1 MSRLHSST
9 LITQKKPMKLHSF
22 DPNISHRFR
31 TLNEL
36 NVLSS
41 TINESKSKLST
52 SLRYYL
58 QKYRQILDI
67 PRLCRAL
74 AIPGELAENFIKA
87 GKFEQQYAAEDELYK
102 VQYLPVI
109 NQIVQTLQRYL
120 YLKNNDRNE
129 NNNNNNLIVS
139 NLSNNQKE
147 AIHIDINEL
156 AVYSKMYYD
165 IETVKSDPLI
175 ADEYPHGNPFDHII
189 DIMSQGAIIIRFK
202 YVSRN
207 KSLLPPEEKVVSYHL
222 MEFEFE
228 NKKVLGVHIEGEEK
242 FSMYKQW
249 GEGDERLL
257 PIYSEYANT
266 IIRWGKEEV
275 EEAVIN
281 KNKNKRDNAR
291 EFLY

>member
-1 MSRLHSST
+1 
-9 LITQKKPMKLHSF
+9 MKLHSY
-22 DPNISHRFR
+22 DLNTSYSFR
-31 TLNEL
+31 TLDEL

-52 SLRYYL
+52 SLQYYL
-58 QKYRQILDI
+58 QKYCEILDI

-87 GKFEQQYAAEDELYK
+87 GKPEQEYSGDDELDK
-102 VQYLPVI
+102 VQYLPII
-109 NQIVQTLQRYL
+109 NQLVQSLQRYF
-120 YLKNNDRNE
+120 YLKNNDWNE
-129 NNNNNNLIVS
+129 NKNNSPIVLNPS
-139 NLSNNQKE
+139 ANQKE
-147 AIHIDINEL
+147 AIYTDINEL

-165 IETVKSDPLI
+165 IETIKSDPLI
-175 ADEYPHGNPFDHII
+175 ANEYPHGNPFNHII

-222 MEFEFE
+222 MDFE
-228 NKKVLGVHIEGEEK
+228 NKKVLGVHIEGEKK

-249 GEGDERLL
+249 GQGDERLL
-257 PIYSEYANT
+257 PIYPEYANT
-266 IIRWGKEEV
+266 IIRWAKHEV
-275 EEAVIN
+275 EEALIN
-281 KNKNKRDNAR
+281 KNNRDYAR

>member
-1 MSRLHSST
+1 
-9 LITQKKPMKLHSF
+9 MKLHSF
-22 DPNISHRFR
+22 DPNNSYRFR
-31 TLNEL
+31 TLSEL

-41 TINESKSKLST
+41 TINEPKSKLST
-52 SLRYYL
+52 SLQYYL

-87 GKFEQQYAAEDELYK
+87 GRLEQQYAARDELDK
-102 VQYLPVI
+102 VQYLPII

-120 YLKNNDRNE
+120 YLKNNVENG
-129 NNNNNNLIVS
+129 NNNNSKNNLIVS

-147 AIHIDINEL
+147 AIYMDINEL

-175 ADEYPHGNPFDHII
+175 VDEYPHGNPFDHII

-202 YVSRN
+202 YVSA

-222 MEFEFE
+222 MDFE
-228 NKKVLGVHIEGEEK
+228 NKKVLGVHIEGEKK

-257 PIYSEYANT
+257 PIYPEYTNT

-275 EEAVIN
+275 EEAII
-281 KNKNKRDNAR
+281 NKNKRDNAK

>member
-9 LITQKKPMKLHSF
+9 LITQKKAMKLHSF
-22 DPNISHRFR
+22 DPNIRHRFR

-87 GKFEQQYAAEDELYK
+87 GKFEQQYAAEDESDK

-120 YLKNNDRNE
+120 YLKNNDGNE
-129 NNNNNNLIVS
+129 NNSSLIAS

-147 AIHIDINEL
+147 AIYTDINEL

-165 IETVKSDPLI
+165 IETVKLDPLI

-189 DIMSQGAIIIRFK
+189 DIMGQGAIIIRFK

-207 KSLLPPEEKVVSYHL
+207 GSLPPEEKMVSYHL
-222 MEFEFE
+222 MDFEG
-228 NKKVLGVHIEGEEK
+228 KKVLGVHIEGEKK
-242 FSMYKQW
+242 FNMYKQW

-257 PIYSEYANT
+257 PIYPEYANT

-275 EEAVIN
+275 EEAIV
-281 KNKNKRDNAR
+281 NKRDDNAM

>member
-1 MSRLHSST
+1 L
-9 LITQKKPMKLHSF
+9 
-22 DPNISHRFR
+22 D
-31 TLNEL
+31 EL
-36 NVLSS
+36 NVLCG
-41 TINESKSKLST
+41 TINESKSKLSA
-52 SLRYYL
+52 SLQYYL

-74 AIPGELAENFIKA
+74 AIPGELAENFINA
-87 GKFEQQYAAEDELYK
+87 GKSEQHYTVENESDK

-109 NQIVQTLQRYL
+109 NKIVQNLQRYL
-120 YLKNNDRNE
+120 YLKNNDCNDNND
-129 NNNNNNLIVS
+129 NNNGNVIVS

-147 AIHIDINEL
+147 AIYTDINEL

-189 DIMSQGAIIIRFK
+189 DIMSQGATIIRFK

-207 KSLLPPEEKVVSYHL
+207 GSLLPPEEKVVSYHL
-222 MEFEFE
+222 MDFEG
-228 NKKVLGVHIEGEEK
+228 KKVLGVHIEREKK

-257 PIYSEYANT
+257 PIYPEYANT
-266 IIRWGKEEV
+266 IIRWGKEAV
-275 EEAVIN
+275 EEAII
-281 KNKNKRDNAR
+281 NKRDNAM

>member
-1 MSRLHSST
+1 
-9 LITQKKPMKLHSF
+9 MKLYSF
-22 DPNISHRFR
+22 DPNTSYQFR
-31 TLNEL
+31 TLEEL

-41 TINESKSKLST
+41 TINESKFKLST
-52 SLRYYL
+52 SLQYYL
-58 QKYRQILDI
+58 QKYSQILDI

-87 GKFEQQYAAEDELYK
+87 SKPEQQYTSHDELDN
-102 VQYLPVI
+102 VQYPPIV

-120 YLKNNDRNE
+120 YLKNNSE
-129 NNNNNNLIVS
+129 NDIHYDNNNNLIVS
-139 NLSNNQKE
+139 NLNANQKE
-147 AIHIDINEL
+147 AIYTDINEL

-189 DIMSQGAIIIRFK
+189 EMMSQGAIIIRFK

-207 KSLLPPEEKVVSYHL
+207 GSLPPEEKVVSYHL
-222 MEFEFE
+222 MDFK
-228 NKKVLGVHIEGEEK
+228 NRKVLGVHIEGEKK

-249 GEGDERLL
+249 GEGDEKLL
-257 PIYSEYANT
+257 PIYPEYADT

-275 EEAVIN
+275 EEAIIN
-281 KNKNKRDNAR
+281 KNKRYNAR
-291 EFLY
+291 QFLY

>member
-1 MSRLHSST
+1 
-9 LITQKKPMKLHSF
+9 MKLNSF
-22 DPNISHRFR
+22 DPNISFRFR

-36 NVLSS
+36 NMLSS
-41 TINESKSKLST
+41 TLNESKSKLST
-52 SLRYYL
+52 SLQYYL

-74 AIPGELAENFIKA
+74 AVPGELAENFIKA
-87 GKFEQQYAAEDELYK
+87 RKLEQQHAARNELNK
-102 VQYLPVI
+102 VQYLPIV
-109 NQIVQTLQRYL
+109 NQIVQTLQRYP
-120 YLKNNDRNE
+120 YLE
-129 NNNNNNLIVS
+129 NNNGGNNYSKNNLIVS
-139 NLSNNQKE
+139 NPSNNQKE
-147 AIHIDINEL
+147 AVYTDINEL

-175 ADEYPHGNPFDHII
+175 TDEYPHGNPFEHII

-202 YVSRN
+202 YVSRK

-222 MEFEFE
+222 LNFE
-228 NKKVLGVHIEGEEK
+228 NKKVLGVHIEGEKK

-257 PIYSEYANT
+257 PIYPEYANT
-266 IIRWGKEEV
+266 IIRWGKEEA
-275 EEAVIN
+275 EEAII
-281 KNKNKRDNAR
+281 NKNKRDDAK

>member
-1 MSRLHSST
+1 MSKLCSYS
-9 LITQKKPMKLHSF
+9 LITQKAMKLYSL
-22 DPNISHRFR
+22 DPNTSYDFR
-31 TLNEL
+31 TLDEL
-36 NVLSS
+36 NVLCG
-41 TINESKSKLST
+41 TLNESKSKLST
-52 SLRYYL
+52 SLQYYL

-74 AIPGELAENFIKA
+74 AIPGELAENFINA
-87 GKFEQQYAAEDELYK
+87 GKSEQQYAAEDESDK

-120 YLKNNDRNE
+120 YLKNNDGNE
-129 NNNNNNLIVS
+129 NNSSLIAS

-147 AIHIDINEL
+147 AIYTDINEL

-165 IETVKSDPLI
+165 IETVKLDPLI

-189 DIMSQGAIIIRFK
+189 DIMGQGAIIIRFK

-207 KSLLPPEEKVVSYHL
+207 GSLPPEEKMVSYHL
-222 MEFEFE
+222 MDFEG
-228 NKKVLGVHIEGEEK
+228 KKVLGVHIEGEKK
-242 FSMYKQW
+242 FNMYKQW

-257 PIYSEYANT
+257 PIYPEYANT

-275 EEAVIN
+275 EEAIV
-281 KNKNKRDNAR
+281 NKRDDNAM

>member
-1 MSRLHSST
+1 MSKLCSYA
-9 LITQKKPMKLHSF
+9 LITQKAMKLYSF
-22 DPNISHRFR
+22 DPNTSYRFR
-31 TLNEL
+31 TLDEL

-52 SLRYYL
+52 SLQYYL
-58 QKYRQILDI
+58 QKYRQVLDI

-74 AIPGELAENFIKA
+74 AIPGELAENFINA
-87 GKFEQQYAAEDELYK
+87 GKSKQQYTSEDELDK
-102 VQYLPVI
+102 VQYLPIV
-109 NQIVQTLQRYL
+109 NKIVQNLQRYL
-120 YLKNNDRNE
+120 YLKNNGCNDS
-129 NNNNNNLIVS
+129 NNNILVS
-139 NLSNNQKE
+139 NLSNNQKQ
-147 AIHIDINEL
+147 AIYTDINEL

-165 IETVKSDPLI
+165 IETIKSDPLI

-207 KSLLPPEEKVVSYHL
+207 GSLLPEEKVVSYHL
-222 MEFEFE
+222 MDFEG
-228 NKKVLGVHIEGEEK
+228 KKVLGVHIEGENK

-249 GEGDERLL
+249 GEGDEKLL
-257 PIYSEYANT
+257 PIYPEYANT

-275 EEAVIN
+275 EEAII
-281 KNKNKRDNAR
+281 NKRDNAM

>member
-1 MSRLHSST
+1 
-9 LITQKKPMKLHSF
+9 MKLHSF
-22 DPNISHRFR
+22 DPNTSYRFR
-31 TLNEL
+31 TLDEL
-36 NVLSS
+36 NVLCV
-41 TINESKSKLST
+41 TINESKSKLSA
-52 SLRYYL
+52 SLQYYL

-74 AIPGELAENFIKA
+74 AIPGELAENFINA
-87 GKFEQQYAAEDELYK
+87 GKSEQHYTVENESDK

-109 NQIVQTLQRYL
+109 NKIVQNLQRYL
-120 YLKNNDRNE
+120 YLKNNDGNDNND
-129 NNNNNNLIVS
+129 NNNNGNVIVS

-147 AIHIDINEL
+147 AIYTDINEL

-189 DIMSQGAIIIRFK
+189 DIMSQGATIIRFK

-207 KSLLPPEEKVVSYHL
+207 GSLLPPEEKVVSYHL
-222 MEFEFE
+222 MDFEG
-228 NKKVLGVHIEGEEK
+228 KKVLGVHIEREKK

-257 PIYSEYANT
+257 PIYPEYANT
-266 IIRWGKEEV
+266 IIRWGKEGV
-275 EEAVIN
+275 EEAIIN
-281 KNKNKRDNAR
+281 KRHNAM

>member
-1 MSRLHSST
+1 
-9 LITQKKPMKLHSF
+9 MKLHSF
-22 DPNISHRFR
+22 DPNNSYRFR
-31 TLNEL
+31 TLSEL

-41 TINESKSKLST
+41 TINEPKSKLST
-52 SLRYYL
+52 SLQYYL

-87 GKFEQQYAAEDELYK
+87 GRLEQQYAARDESDK
-102 VQYLPVI
+102 VQYLPII
-109 NQIVQTLQRYL
+109 NQIVQTLQSYL
-120 YLKNNDRNE
+120 YLKNNVENG
-129 NNNNNNLIVS
+129 NNNSKNNLIVS

-147 AIHIDINEL
+147 AIYTDINEL
-156 AVYSKMYYD
+156 AIYSKMYYD
-165 IETVKSDPLI
+165 IETVKTDPLI
-175 ADEYPHGNPFDHII
+175 VDEYPHGNPFDHII

-202 YVSRN
+202 YVSA

-222 MEFEFE
+222 MDFE
-228 NKKVLGVHIEGEEK
+228 NKKVLGVHIEGEKK

-257 PIYSEYANT
+257 PIYPEYTNT

-275 EEAVIN
+275 EEAII
-281 KNKNKRDNAR
+281 NKNKRDNAQ

>member
-1 MSRLHSST
+1 
-9 LITQKKPMKLHSF
+9 MKLHSF
-22 DPNISHRFR
+22 DPNTSYRFR
-31 TLNEL
+31 TLDEL

-41 TINESKSKLST
+41 IINESKFKLST
-52 SLRYYL
+52 SLQYYL

-74 AIPGELAENFIKA
+74 AIPGELAENFIRA
-87 GKFEQQYAAEDELYK
+87 GRPEQQYTAEDELDK
-102 VQYLPVI
+102 VQYLPII

-120 YLKNNDRNE
+120 YLKNDVE
-129 NNNNNNLIVS
+129 NGNNSSKNSLIVS

-147 AIHIDINEL
+147 AIYTDINEL
-156 AVYSKMYYD
+156 AVYSKMYCD

-207 KSLLPPEEKVVSYHL
+207 KSLLPPKEKVVSYHL
-222 MEFEFE
+222 MDFE
-228 NKKVLGVHIEGEEK
+228 NNKVLGVHIEGEKK

-257 PIYSEYANT
+257 PIYPEYTNT

-275 EEAVIN
+275 EEAII
-281 KNKNKRDNAR
+281 NKNKRDNAK